1 MKQSEVI
8 NTLIATTIVDKRVVI
23 KVERPEGGTGTK
35 EISCINEAQA
45 VGVEK
50 LLKSLWGVRQA

>member
-8 NTLIATTIVDKRVVI
+8 NTLIATTHIDKRVII
-23 KVERPEGGTGTK
+23 KVETPEGDTGSK

-45 VGVEK
+45 VAVEK